1 MIPGAQVTIVNR
13 NTGLKLAILTDTTG
27 QYHLPGL
34 PTGNYTLRTEKDG
47 FQTQVREGIALTSAS
62 EVMINLSLAIGA
74 RSEEVTVSAGGT
86 AIDNTTSTVGG
97 IVAEKNLTELPLNG
111 RDLFN
116 AASLAPGVAPTRSSA
131 PSLPS
136 SGKAGQVSMNGIRPS

>member
-1 MIPGAQVTIVNR
+1 
-13 NTGLKLAILTDTTG
+13 
-27 QYHLPGL
+27 
-34 PTGNYTLRTEKDG
+34 
-47 FQTQVREGIALTSAS
+47 
-62 EVMINLSLAIGA
+62 MINLSLAIGA

-116 AASLAPGVAPTRSSA
+116 AASLAPGVAPPPSSA